1 MFQVNSDDEA
11 EAIASGGFAALLQKR
26 AKKMENSAFRKSLM
40 ESKPSE
46 SELRWKEAAENCKG
60 KPMVFNDID
69 FSSLAEFE
77 QDPLVLVKAAQ
88 AAQER
93 DTSKFF
99 GMTPPPPPLNIG
111 SGIPPPPPSLK
122 QNGLMSA
129 STTELKGA

>member
-1 MFQVNSDDEA
+1 MESDEEA

-26 AKKMENSAFRKSLM
+26 AKKMEGSAFRKSLM
-40 ESKPSE
+40 DIKTSE
-46 SELRWKEAAENCKG
+46 SELRWKEAAENCKD

-93 DTSKFF
+93 DAPRQQW
-99 GMTPPPPPLNIG
+99 GGIAPPPPPNMRG
-111 SGIPPPPPSLK
+111 K
-122 QNGLMSA
+122 N
-129 STTELKGA
+129 